1 MRPWLLSTLV
11 VLAPLPAL
19 AQAPASPQRTTTTP
33 STPPVGATPTT
44 TSTGRGPSPYQAALN
59 QGTDAYRRRDYTT
72 AVTAFQQASALDRAA
87 ALPMLYIGYAQLAR
101 GDAATALGSF
111 REAQRLATVGA
122 DDAMRA
128 RAMAALAA
136 TLESQLHWDEAR
148 VTWQD
153 YATWGDSHAGVS
165 FPATAR
171 ARVEALQR
179 RTTVTQAAEPVRQ
192 RIAERLRR
200 NAAAQPTPEGMA
212 PAAPGAVPGTP
223 PTR

>member
-1 MRPWLLSTLV
+1 V
-11 VLAPLPAL
+11 
-19 AQAPASPQRTTTTP
+19 
-33 STPPVGATPTT
+33 
-44 TSTGRGPSPYQAALN
+44 TSFRQAAE
-59 QGTDAYRRRDYTT
+59 
-72 AVTAFQQASALDRAA
+72 LDRNA

-122 DDAMRA
+122 DDGMRA

-148 VTWQD
+148 ITWQD

-179 RTTVTQAAEPVRQ
+179 RTTVVQAAEPVRQ
-192 RIAERLRR
+192 RIADRLRA
-200 NAAAQPTPEGMA
+200 NAAAQPAPEGMA
-212 PAAPGAVPGTP
+212 PAAPGTAPGAVPSATP
-223 PTR
+223 RP